1 MIKIRKYKKYLS
13 TALALSLLAV
23 LISSCGGKNDKNDGN
38 TDVGGKNKYTL
49 TVWGAE
55 RDMDMLKSMC
65 SAYAEA
71 NKQNEYKFL
80 FGVQGESD
88 SPDKVLGDVESGP
101 DVYSF
106 ASDALGKLIAGG
118 ALARVGGDIEKSVRE
133 TNSAESVGAAS
144 MNISG
149 EDRLWAYPCT
159 ADNCAFLYYD
169 KRVINEDDTK
179 TLDGLLSAAGAVCK
193 SVHFKLNDDGWYLSS
208 FFFADPDLYY
218 EVELDDAMV
227 ERSVKINF
235 DSEAGLDVMKA
246 LRKYISND
254 ALVVQTDDSKM
265 LSALRSGQ
273 AAAVV
278 SGTWNA
284 DAFSE
289 AIGKENLGVCALPSA
304 KIGGREMQLSG
315 YMGYKL
321 IGVNGF
327 SKNKGEAH
335 KLAAWLTN
343 EENQLI
349 RFRER
354 GFAPTNKSAAA
365 SDEVTGDM
373 IITAVYEQAKHNR
386 TQKSVPSNYWT
397 PMGTLVTPIVKARS
411 SGDKITDEMLQNY
424 LDALCAQIR
433 K

>member
-1 MIKIRKYKKYLS
+1 MTKMKRYKKCL
-13 TALALSLLAV
+13 LALLAV
-23 LISSCGGKNDKNDGN
+23 ALLMSACGKKDDNND
-38 TDVGGKNKYTL
+38 DVGGKTKYTL

-55 RDMDMLKSMC
+55 RDMDMLKLMC

-118 ALARVGGDIEKSVRE
+118 ALARVGGDIEKNIRE
-133 TNSAESVGAAS
+133 INSPESVGAAS
-144 MNISG
+144 MNVSG
-149 EDRLWAYPCT
+149 QDQLWAYPCT

-169 KRVINEDDTK
+169 KRVIGEGDTK
-179 TLDGLLSAAGAVCK
+179 TLDALLAAAGAVGK
-193 SVHFKLNDDGWYLSS
+193 KVHFKLNDDGWYLSS
-208 FFFADPDLYY
+208 FFFADPELYY
-218 EVELDDAMV
+218 EVELDDSMV

-235 DSEAGLDVMKA
+235 DGEGGLDVMKA

-265 LSALRSGQ
+265 LSALKSGQ

-284 DAFSE
+284 DAFSS
-289 AIGKENLGVCALPSA
+289 AIGEENLGVCALPSA
-304 KIGGREMQLSG
+304 KIGGEDRQLSG

-343 EENQLI
+343 EQNQLI

-354 GFAPTNKSAAA
+354 GFAPTNKNAAA
-365 SDEVTGDM
+365 SDEVTGDK
-373 IITAVYEQAKHNR
+373 IIAAMYEQAKHNR
-386 TQKSVPSNYWT
+386 TQKSVPANYWT
-397 PMGTLVTPIVKARS
+397 PMGTLVSPIVKAKS
-411 SGDKITDEMLQNY
+411 SGDKITDEMLQSY